1 MKKPTPVQPHN
12 CATCGGVEPL
22 YAHHSP
28 GDCIATLR
36 AENERL
42 REVLRWYADED
53 HYHHPCDPSCCE
65 HLDAQIV
72 SDGGARARAALG
84 GGK

>member
-42 REVLRWYADED
+42 REHLAKMLGVVAMLSSDVLEKPEADD
-53 HYHHPCDPSCCE
+53 V
-65 HLDAQIV
+65 DA
-72 SDGGARARAALG
+72 ARAALKG
-84 GGK
+84 G